1 MKELK
6 SRLEMIRVLAGAIQ
20 YDDFFEFHP
29 EISAIHGFHGEPT
42 LLNWILNN
50 IIGYNYQ
57 KASIEDRTRV
67 AIYLCARGGQ
77 PRAASLVRLLLPEP
91 HSNSQ
96 ICQYKDLNGRTLLN
110 SAAWALG
117 EQSLRATQ
125 SARIRDNDQRAQY
138 FTHGFKYDAKTE
150 SDSLQGLLSLMKEII
165 LAGSDLHTRGHRFW
179 EYSAEYHQHGK
190 LCALCETP
198 LTSIFSSFS
207 DLRNECIL
215 HLYFD
220 FFSVL
225 YTGEHVQYNLPVPA
239 VADVL
244 VPVMTWIELLYEAG
258 IDLSEYGRKEKE
270 LHRDGQGRTH
280 FWFGRGGRGYLRCGK
295 SSDMYKHFSII
306 FKYGP
311 KPSDWQFWLIEE
323 MDDWFLE
330 FWDMLDHPERAM
342 PGAWDE
348 RFDDSDYDCDYY

>member
-1 MKELK
+1 
-6 SRLEMIRVLAGAIQ
+6 MIRVLAGAIQ
-20 YDDFFEFHP
+20 YDDFFDWNTER
-29 EISAIHGFHGEPT
+29 SALHGFRGEPT
-42 LLNWILNN
+42 LLSWILNSF
-50 IIGYNYQ
+50 IGYNYQ

-138 FTHGFKYDAKTE
+138 STHGFKYDAKTE
-150 SDSLQGLLSLMKEII
+150 SDSLQELLSLVKEII
-165 LAGSDLHTRGHRFW
+165 LAGSDLHTRAHRFP
-179 EYSAEYHQHGK
+179 EHSPHYHSNGET
-190 LCALCETP
+190 CVACETP
-198 LTSIFSSFS
+198 LLSIFSGFS
-207 DLRNECIL
+207 NLRHECIFL
-215 HLYFD
+215 LYFD
-220 FFSVL
+220 FFSVS

-280 FWFGRGGRGYLRCGK
+280 FWFRRGGRAYVRYGQPW
-295 SSDMYKHFSII
+295 DMCKYFSII

-348 RFDDSDYDCDYY
+348 RFDCSKYDSDYC